1 MQDPLLIVVDFMS
14 NKCYLINFLINLSC
28 SNDKLTS
35 RGIMKRGIVASM
47 YAAANPELNCQP
59 KANDFCL
66 FIFNTI
72 TNRILSIYL

>member
-1 MQDPLLIVVDFMS
+1 
-14 NKCYLINFLINLSC
+14 
-28 SNDKLTS
+28 
-35 RGIMKRGIVASM
+35 MKRGIVASM